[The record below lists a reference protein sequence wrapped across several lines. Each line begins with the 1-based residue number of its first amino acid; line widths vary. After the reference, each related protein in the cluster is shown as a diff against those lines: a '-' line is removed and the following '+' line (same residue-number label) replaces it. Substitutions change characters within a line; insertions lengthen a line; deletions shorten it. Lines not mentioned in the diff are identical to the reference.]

1 MRSIHELE
9 VKFTRLNSNL
19 PTNQIGAM
27 NRDEAFQ
34 VNQRVINYISQT
46 NNMDDSG
53 NKLVNKEEEKW
64 FKPSLFKKLGKR
76 DKHHE

>member
-1 MRSIHELE
+1 
-9 VKFTRLNSNL
+9 
-19 PTNQIGAM
+19 M
-27 NRDEAFQ
+27 NRDKAFQ